1 MEQHLD
7 QEQLEQVTTLTNTLT
22 LTKTLTMILTL
33 TKTMIKTKERV
44 QNYDVRAVLHRCFQV
59 QAAFALFDHD
69 GDGRITIEELRHLY
83 TSLGQSFSEVICD
96 DWRGEIILK
105 EVMVMRMGWQ

>member
-7 QEQLEQVTTLTNTLT
+7 QEQLEQVVIIIITIM
-22 LTKTLTMILTL
+22 KII
-33 TKTMIKTKERV
+33 IKTIITIIIIIIIIIKIII
-44 QNYDVRAVLHRCFQV
+44 QSNHHQV

-69 GDGRITIEELRHLY
+69 GDGRITIDELRHLY

-96 DWRGEIILK
+96 DWQGDIILK
-105 EVMVMRMGWQ
+105 EVMVMRM